1 MNRMLS
7 TSRRI
12 EEIIAAHIG
21 KFVDL
26 YYAKNARTTFARG
39 IIVDIQDHV
48 LHLTSDTWGDYYLD
62 LRSAPVF
69 TARFCDPEEA
79 ERLVKAR
86 PELENKT
93 MV

>member
-12 EEIIAAHIG
+12 EETIAAHIG

-26 YYAKNARTTFARG
+26 YYTKNDRTTFARG

-69 TARFCDPEEA
+69 TTRFCEPEEA
-79 ERLVKAR
+79 ERLLKSH
-86 PELENKT
+86 PEMETKT
-93 MV
+93 TV